1 MLHDIRYGLRVL
13 AKKPVFTF
21 VAVLSLALTKAEEF
35 CRAETSSIWELDEAA
50 GDLFFRIVRGQA
62 AGEIEKLRIPVGQGI
77 VGAVAASGRAETI
90 NDVASDA
97 RCTRQL
103 VLRRWETA
111 AGAIDRIVG
120 AVA

>member
-1 MLHDIRYGLRVL
+1 LSPDLLHAY
-13 AKKPVFTF
+13 
-21 VAVLSLALTKAEEF
+21 
-35 CRAETSSIWELDEAA
+35 
-50 GDLFFRIVRGQA
+50 
-62 AGEIEKLRIPVGQGI
+62 
-77 VGAVAASGRAETI
+77 
-90 NDVASDA
+90 VASDA